1 MQAAALLASPTW
13 LSGEQLDS
21 YFCETSPSSGVASS
35 QCADHLGGG
44 QMDVSSE
51 YDGGEWV
58 LRLAGS
64 PDQVVRARRLVS
76 VTLGRDHPLHDDCV
90 LLTSE
95 IATNAIVHSRSGNGG
110 AFTVTVAC
118 SASGVRVTV
127 QDEGSATAPCVC
139 RAPADATGGR
149 GLPLV
154 EALAH
159 RWGLVREP
167 GSNRVWFELVLEP
180 AAVPGP
186 RLAGV
191 R

>member
-1 MQAAALLASPTW
+1 
-13 LSGEQLDS
+13 
-21 YFCETSPSSGVASS
+21 
-35 QCADHLGGG
+35 
-44 QMDVSSE
+44 MDSSE
-51 YDGGEWV
+51 YDGSEWV

-76 VTLGRDHPLHDDCV
+76 MTLGRDHPLHDDCV

-95 IATNAIVHSRSGNGG
+95 IATNAVIHSRSGEGG

-118 SASGVRVTV
+118 SATGVRVSV
-127 QDEGSATAPCVC
+127 QDEGSSETPAAN

-149 GLPLV
+149 GLPLL

-159 RWGLVREP
+159 RWGVVREA
-167 GSNRVWFELVLEP
+167 GSNKVWFELVLEMTGLR
-180 AAVPGP
+180 AGS
-186 RLAGV
+186 LAGA